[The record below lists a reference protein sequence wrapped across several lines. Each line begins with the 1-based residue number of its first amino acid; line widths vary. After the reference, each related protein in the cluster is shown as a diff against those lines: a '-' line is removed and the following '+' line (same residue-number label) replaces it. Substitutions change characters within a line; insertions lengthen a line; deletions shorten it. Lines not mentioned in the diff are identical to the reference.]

1 MTMLAVN
8 HLTPVV
14 GIDVHWVNLPPSP
27 APVPLPHPHVGVV
40 LDLREYAN
48 AALAVMGSI
57 VFSFVEEQVGT
68 FVQAHEQQIADV
80 MQSDLVQSGLC
91 AVDTVMN
98 NDVVK
103 GGMDALKAANALQR
117 KVSDALGGHVGS
129 GGGGAP

>member
-1 MTMLAVN
+1 MLAVN

-27 APVPLPHPHVGVV
+27 APVPLPHPHVGMV

-57 VFSFVEEQVGT
+57 VFSFVEEQVSN
-68 FVQAHEQQIADV
+68 V
-80 MQSDLVQSGLC
+80 MQSDLVQSGLG
-91 AVDTVMN
+91 AVDAVMN